1 MRDNGHAIL
10 LVSSDLDEIFTLSDR
25 VLVMFESEANESIHQ
40 YAGTREKYSMMQS
53 NFLKQKI
60 VRYLITSLSLFLILL
75 VLLNLADASFFE
87 ASQAFLKSAF
97 GGRRYAY
104 LYVTIS
110 RCALIT
116 GMAIAALIAFR
127 AGLINIGGEGQLV
140 VGGFAAAFI
149 SIYSGIT
156 GVPGVALAI
165 LSAMIGGGLWAVL
178 AGLMKLKLGV
188 PILVGTLLLNYPAR
202 YITSC
207 FFWNLMD
214 KSLWLPF
221 IEGTRLD
228 VGFIFILI
236 VYAFVLVYSHRTVSG
251 YQAKMAGFSIEFAA
265 TSGVDIFRTVRT
277 LFLSGAIAGLVGAI
291 AVLGIHHRFTD
302 GMLVQPLYAWTGIV
316 AALLIN
322 LIPWAVLPASFFFAS
337 LTSGASGMER
347 TADVPKEIAIIIQ
360 GIIKRILP

>member
-1 MRDNGHAIL
+1 M
-10 LVSSDLDEIFTLSDR
+10 
-25 VLVMFESEANESIHQ
+25 
-40 YAGTREKYSMMQS
+40 
-53 NFLKQKI
+53 
-60 VRYLITSLSLFLILL
+60 
-75 VLLNLADASFFE
+75 
-87 ASQAFLKSAF
+87 
-97 GGRRYAY
+97 
-104 LYVTIS
+104 
-110 RCALIT
+110 
-116 GMAIAALIAFR
+116 
-127 AGLINIGGEGQLV
+127 
-140 VGGFAAAFI
+140 
-149 SIYSGIT
+149 
-156 GVPGVALAI
+156 
-165 LSAMIGGGLWAVL
+165 SAMIGGGLWAVL

-202 YITSC
+202 YITSY
-207 FFWNLMD
+207 FVSHPMRDVSSGMPQTHLMD

-265 TSGVDIFRTVRT
+265 TSGVDIFRTTVRT

-360 GIIKRILP
+360 GIIILFVASRATNITLGKKNDKEGD

>member
-1 MRDNGHAIL
+1 MKQFKFL
-10 LVSSDLDEIFTLSDR
+10 F
-25 VLVMFESEANESIHQ
+25 
-40 YAGTREKYSMMQS
+40 
-53 NFLKQKI
+53 FLKHNT
-60 VRYLITSLSLFLILL
+60 VRYFMTALSLFFILL
-75 VLLNLADASFFE
+75 LLLNLADASFFE

-140 VGGFAAAFI
+140 IGGFAAAFV
-149 SIYSGIT
+149 SIYSGVT
-156 GVPGVALAI
+156 GVPGIILAI

-202 YITSC
+202 YITSY
-207 FFWNLMD
+207 FVSHPFRDVASGMPQTLLLD

-228 VGFIFILI
+228 TGFIFILI
-236 VYAFVLVYSHRTVSG
+236 VYSFVLIYSHRSVPG
-251 YQAKMAGFSIEFAA
+251 YHAKMTGLSIEFAA
-265 TSGVDIFRTVRT
+265 TSGINIFSTT
-277 LFLSGAIAGLVGAI
+277 LKTLAFSGAIAGLVGAI

-322 LIPWAVLPASFFFAS
+322 LVPWAILPAGFFFAS

-360 GIIKRILP
+360 GIIILFVASRATGIASDTKNKEEGN

>member
-1 MRDNGHAIL
+1 
-10 LVSSDLDEIFTLSDR
+10 
-25 VLVMFESEANESIHQ
+25 
-40 YAGTREKYSMMQS
+40 MMQS
-53 NFLKQKI
+53 NFSKQKI

-156 GVPGVALAI
+156 GVPGIALAI

-202 YITSC
+202 YITSY
-207 FFWNLMD
+207 FVSHPMRDVSSGMPQTHLMD

-265 TSGVDIFRTVRT
+265 TSGVDIFRTTLRNSSYLAQLLALLVQS
-277 LFLSGAIAGLVGAI
+277 LFLVFTTVSQTECWYSHSMLGLV
-291 AVLGIHHRFTD
+291 
-302 GMLVQPLYAWTGIV
+302 
-316 AALLIN
+316 LL
-322 LIPWAVLPASFFFAS
+322 LLF
-337 LTSGASGMER
+337 L
-347 TADVPKEIAIIIQ
+347 
-360 GIIKRILP
+360 

>member
-1 MRDNGHAIL
+1 MK
-10 LVSSDLDEIFTLSDR
+10 
-25 VLVMFESEANESIHQ
+25 Q
-40 YAGTREKYSMMQS
+40 YNFLY
-53 NFLKQKI
+53 FLKQNS
-60 VRYLITSLSLFLILL
+60 VRYFMTALSLFLILL
-75 VLLNLADASFFE
+75 LLLNLADANFFE

-140 VGGFAAAFI
+140 IGGFVAAFV
-149 SIYSGIT
+149 SIYSGVT
-156 GVPGVALAI
+156 GVAGIILAI
-165 LSAMIGGGLWAVL
+165 LGAMIGGGLWAVL

-202 YITSC
+202 YITSY
-207 FFWNLMD
+207 FVSHPFRDVSSGMPQTHLLD
-214 KSLWLPF
+214 KSLWFPL

-228 VGFIFILI
+228 IGFMFILI
-236 VYAFVLVYSHRTVSG
+236 IYAFVLVYSHRTVPG
-251 YQAKMAGFSIEFAA
+251 YHAKMTGHSIEFAA
-265 TSGVDIFRTVRT
+265 TSGINIFNTT
-277 LFLSGAIAGLVGAI
+277 LKTLAFSGAIAGLVGAI

-322 LIPWAVLPASFFFAS
+322 LVPWAILPAGFFFAS

-360 GIIKRILP
+360 GIIILFVAARATSIASGSKKKEEGS